1 MSFRQSFMLAIKSIM
16 ASKVR
21 AFLTMLGII
30 IGVAAVIIIL
40 SLGNG
45 MTAMMTDSFAS
56 MGTNLINVTLTGRGS
71 SRSITAEELY
81 ELAQDNRDSILA
93 VSPTVGVRASLKYGN
108 ETLSSTSVTGVS
120 EDYGIIRKLEVD
132 KGRFIQYIDVLRRQN
147 VCVVGSYLEKTY
159 FPQGAIGNVLKI
171 NGYEY
176 TVVGV
181 LAEDAESEEGSGDDA
196 VFIPYT
202 NGAKLST
209 MGEPVSYSFSAVSED
224 TVLKAK
230 NAIQNRLYKAYGDSD
245 AYNILSMTELLK
257 ELSTLTGTFVA
268 VLSAIAGISLLVGGI
283 GIMNIMLV
291 SVTERTREIGIRKS
305 VGAKRRDIMAQFVI
319 EAATTSLMGGAVGI
333 GLGAIGA
340 VAAGNLVGMTA
351 TPSVSAIVLAA
362 GVSLAIGV
370 LFGFL
375 PANKAAKLNPIDAL
389 RYD

>member
-1 MSFRQSFMLAIKSIM
+1 MQRWI
-16 ASKVR
+16 
-21 AFLTMLGII
+21 
-30 IGVAAVIIIL
+30 
-40 SLGNG
+40 
-45 MTAMMTDSFAS
+45 TAMTTMSDL
-56 MGTNLINVTLTGRGS
+56 GTA
-71 SRSITAEELY
+71 AEFL
-81 ELAQDNRDSILA
+81 
-93 VSPTVGVRASLKYGN
+93 
-108 ETLSSTSVTGVS
+108 
-120 EDYGIIRKLEVD
+120 
-132 KGRFIQYIDVLRRQN
+132 
-147 VCVVGSYLEKTY
+147 KTY